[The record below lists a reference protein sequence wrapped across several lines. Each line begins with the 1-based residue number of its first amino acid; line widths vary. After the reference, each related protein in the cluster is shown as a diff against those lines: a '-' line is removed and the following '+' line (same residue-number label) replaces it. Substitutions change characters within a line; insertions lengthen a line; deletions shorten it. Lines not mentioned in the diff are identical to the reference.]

1 MKTIDVKVIIYTL
14 TDVNGNIRTSVVSD
28 YSDNICFGGIANDG
42 QYHQYDSYE
51 GYHSYEW
58 AVKLGMRVD
67 CYEKVVTLTVAD

>member
-1 MKTIDVKVIIYTL
+1 
-14 TDVNGNIRTSVVSD
+14 VSD